1 MRVYFCSR
9 NLWDIDVTVM
19 AIVSY
24 SRSQSV
30 SQSVS
35 HQWVF
40 VPLFVDAVLT
50 IDSSDAC
57 SSF

>member
-19 AIVSY
+19 VIVSY
-24 SRSQSV
+24 SR